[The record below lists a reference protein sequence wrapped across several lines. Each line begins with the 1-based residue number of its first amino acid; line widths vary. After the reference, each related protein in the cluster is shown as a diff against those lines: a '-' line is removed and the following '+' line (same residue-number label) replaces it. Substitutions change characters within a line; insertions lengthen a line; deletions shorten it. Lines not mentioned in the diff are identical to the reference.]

1 MIYIRFFFIVTF
13 FINLISCSSN
23 IQPITSA
30 KPTID
35 YKSQISNLLRN
46 LPAPNKPIVVA
57 IYKFKDL
64 TGQYKSSDT
73 LSLYSTAVT
82 QGSTS
87 MLIRALMEAGNGKWF
102 KVLEREGLSD
112 LLNERKII
120 NQTRDAFLPG
130 TDKSGNKAPTLPP
143 MLYAPML
150 LEGGVV
156 AYEANTLTGGAGAK
170 YFGIGGSTEFRRDTV
185 TTMLRAVSVKNGE
198 IISQVDSRK
207 TIFSMQLDTGLYR
220 YVSFLH
226 LLEIEAGVSSN
237 EPPQMA
243 VYESIEA
250 CVYAM
255 IMEGL
260 INKVWRL
267 EDTKLA
273 QGLISKYLHQPE
285 SKEPIDTTKP
295 AVKKDEHEANEILPE
310 LNNTPS

>member
-1 MIYIRFFFIVTF
+1 
-13 FINLISCSSN
+13 
-23 IQPITSA
+23 
-30 KPTID
+30 
-35 YKSQISNLLRN
+35 
-46 LPAPNKPIVVA
+46 
-57 IYKFKDL
+57 
-64 TGQYKSSDT
+64 
-73 LSLYSTAVT
+73 
-82 QGSTS
+82 
-87 MLIRALMEAGNGKWF
+87 
-102 KVLEREGLSD
+102 
-112 LLNERKII
+112 
-120 NQTRDAFLPG
+120 
-130 TDKSGNKAPTLPP
+130 
-143 MLYAPML
+143 
-150 LEGGVV
+150 
-156 AYEANTLTGGAGAK
+156 
-170 YFGIGGSTEFRRDTV
+170 
-185 TTMLRAVSVKNGE
+185 MLRAVSVKNGE